1 MSKADKT
8 QLIQT
13 AVCSI
18 VYGQFGG
25 EYQELFRCQRE
36 LDDVDL
42 RGYVNDSRC
51 VLGFENDDTKNGGI
65 DGRKCI
71 GYFRLYFK
79 NGWLCRW
86 YSRQEKGTVTVD
98 DVFKEACREKKHLT
112 VGDILNNQEFDFN
125 ANFAIYECSKD
136 VTWNDLDAPAYD
148 TKLCDKDNKIP
159 LESFYDCEIRYMTI
173 HDHALIIEVGKE
185 D

>member
-1 MSKADKT
+1 MSKSMFILMMENCNKDFITCIWKDKDMFIAKMRGDNID
-8 QLIQT
+8 LPM
-13 AVCSI
+13 
-18 VYGQFGG
+18 
-25 EYQELFRCQRE
+25 
-36 LDDVDL
+36 LDDIVI
-42 RGYVNDSRC
+42 NIK
-51 VLGFENDDTKNGGI
+51 DDG
-65 DGRKCI
+65 DGR
-71 GYFRLYFK
+71 
-79 NGWLCRW
+79 LCRW

-173 HDHALIIEVGKE
+173 HDHTLIIEVGKE

>member
-1 MSKADKT
+1 MLTLMMENGKKSYITCIWKDKDMFIAEIRRKVSRGDDMDLT
-8 QLIQT
+8 M
-13 AVCSI
+13 
-18 VYGQFGG
+18 
-25 EYQELFRCQRE
+25 
-36 LDDVDL
+36 LDDIVI
-42 RGYVNDSRC
+42 SIK
-51 VLGFENDDTKNGGI
+51 DDG
-65 DGRKCI
+65 DGR
-71 GYFRLYFK
+71 
-79 NGWLCRW
+79 LCRW

-148 TKLCDKDNKIP
+148 TKLSDKDNKTP
-159 LESFYDCEIRYMTI
+159 LELLYDREIEYMTI
-173 HDHALIIEVGKE
+173 HDHTLIIEVGKE

>member
-1 MSKADKT
+1 MLTLMMENCKKDYITCIWKNKDMFIAEIRQKASRGDDT
-8 QLIQT
+8 DLPM
-13 AVCSI
+13 
-18 VYGQFGG
+18 
-25 EYQELFRCQRE
+25 
-36 LDDVDL
+36 LDDIVI
-42 RGYVNDSRC
+42 SIK
-51 VLGFENDDTKNGGI
+51 DDG
-65 DGRKCI
+65 DGR
-71 GYFRLYFK
+71 
-79 NGWLCRW
+79 LCRW

-148 TKLCDKDNKIP
+148 TKLCDKDNKIL

-173 HDHALIIEVGKE
+173 HDHALIIEIGKE